1 MRSWLLLLV
10 GLSSYFALSTSVNRA
25 KNSGSDFDLES
36 RASTTNVNSIL
47 SKRKLRAPGGDTNTL
62 KDSGKARREK
72 KVWKLFCRVFLQLDD
87 EKKCMFETNQVSS
100 HQPEP
105 RPALSF
111 MPGPKP
117 AHSLVPESKPVRS
130 LMTGN
135 APVRSIATKLKLVLP
150 RITETVKNPSKSQ
163 VVMLW
168 LHKVAEFSRSEHGV
182 NTMSYRTLYEWLSPS
197 FSDAKLAK
205 FFVGLRE
212 DEALRETAEKML
224 AYMLIKSTSTEA
236 VGRAWLKSGEH
247 PSRLFESMNFK
258 EADFKDT
265 VFLGWLKYASLYEK
279 HYFSQSELTDYR
291 RQLFFYRM
299 YDYIKPMYSYEKTQG
314 FLEYKFEGLTS
325 IPGMQDFGQNLADI
339 ARRER
344 KISFYLDSEFT
355 PEALFNYLKV
365 SDENLL
371 TNVFQ
376 WLRYCRR
383 YTMAYKYVP
392 FDELEFL
399 EEKLGEI
406 PLWIYQVYGKL

>member
-1 MRSWLLLLV
+1 MRPWLLLLV
-10 GLSSYFALSTSVNRA
+10 GLSSFFALSTSVNRA

-36 RASTTNVNSIL
+36 RASTTNVHSIL
-47 SKRKLRAPGGDTNTL
+47 SKRKLRAFGGDTNTL
-62 KDSGKARREK
+62 KDSGKARREE
-72 KVWKLFCRVFLQLDD
+72 KVWKLFCSVFLQLDD
-87 EKKCMFETNQVSS
+87 KKKCMFETNQVSS

-135 APVRSIATKLKLVLP
+135 APVRSIATELKLVLP

-168 LHKVAEFSRSEHGV
+168 LHKVADFSKSEHGV
-182 NTMSYRTLYEWLSPS
+182 NTMAYRTLYEWLSPS

-265 VFLGWLKYASLYEK
+265 VFLGWLKYAS
-279 HYFSQSELTDYR
+279 
-291 RQLFFYRM
+291 
-299 YDYIKPMYSYEKTQG
+299 
-314 FLEYKFEGLTS
+314 
-325 IPGMQDFGQNLADI
+325 
-339 ARRER
+339 
-344 KISFYLDSEFT
+344 
-355 PEALFNYLKV
+355 
-365 SDENLL
+365 
-371 TNVFQ
+371 
-376 WLRYCRR
+376 
-383 YTMAYKYVP
+383 
-392 FDELEFL
+392 
-399 EEKLGEI
+399 
-406 PLWIYQVYGKL
+406 